1 MEMRL
6 NKIGIKLRI
15 LLLNIKLDW
24 IALKMKFKKKKTQEK

>member
-15 LLLNIKLDW
+15 LLLNVKLNW
-24 IALKMKFKKKKTQEK
+24 IALKMKFTKKKNQEK